1 VQGSTPSFKRLSS
14 KLTTEALRQHGAYA
28 EFWGYNHVLWEATA
42 NANILG
48 RYASSLSNGILLL
61 GEVACGRDA

>member
-1 VQGSTPSFKRLSS
+1 MAVQGSTPSFKRLSS

-48 RYASSLSNGILLL
+48 R
-61 GEVACGRDA
+61 